1 MPGFRS
7 WGSPWMVSG
16 RASIFSLSSCKSCG
30 MTPGSLL
37 RLYGVHRMWFV
48 FSGQLL
54 PFGLF
59 IRVAVRGF
67 SSGLSATG
75 GYGVPFTCHFF
86 AHCVPR
92 YTRGPSSRGHRIVFA
107 TTLRFLSVAMHCFWV
122 SSCAFP
128 TLSTGVFLLGMSAIL
143 ADLRSCRVGGRMPI
157 RFGGSSGSRASGP
170 LPGGFGLGF
179 VKAAC
184 IALSGVTLLSAECF
198 LQPV

>member
-1 MPGFRS
+1 MRNDTRIITPFVWCPSRVVCLFGAIAPVRF
-7 WGSPWMVSG
+7 VH
-16 RASIFSLSSCKSCG
+16 SCRGQRLFIWPKRDG
-30 MTPGSLL
+30 WL
-37 RLYGVHRMWFV
+37 RCPIH
-48 FSGQLL
+48 L
-54 PFGLF
+54 PFL
-59 IRVAVRGF
+59 
-67 SSGLSATG
+67 
-75 GYGVPFTCHFF
+75 

-92 YTRGPSSRGHRIVFA
+92 YTRGPSSRGYRIVFA

-143 ADLRSCRVGGRMPI
+143 ADLRLCRVGGRMPI